1 MSTDPPQRSVRI
13 DDDERGGWSSD
24 RPRSGNAPRRPADV
38 SVRGRVLTPTD
49 RIRYS
54 PGSLLLITAAD
65 AAERDR
71 FAQKVLEDPK
81 LLLSFEKVRALLEGR
96 VPEEELD
103 TRAGEL
109 LETAIVRRLEA
120 GETVV
125 VAPYR
130 LAAEEREYYVR
141 LAAEHR
147 RPRHLILLEVAAD
160 KVSDEDRAEL
170 NQLRR
175 TLEAGEL
182 GNEGFHSALRLGGG
196 SAFELR
202 RILFRNRPKED

>member
-1 MSTDPPQRSVRI
+1 MSTDPPQRSVRF

-24 RPRSGNAPRRPADV
+24 RPRSDNAPRRPADV

-65 AAERDR
+65 SQERDR
-71 FAQKVLEDPK
+71 FAAKVLEDPK
-81 LLLSFEKVRALLEGR
+81 LLLSFEKVRALLDGR

-160 KVSDEDRAEL
+160 KVADDDRAEL

-175 TLEAGEL
+175 TLDAGEL
-182 GNEGFHSALRLGGG
+182 GTEGFHSALRLGGG

-202 RILFRNRPKED
+202 RILFRNRPRED

>member
-65 AAERDR
+65 PQARDR
-71 FAQKVLEDPK
+71 FAAKVLEDPK

-96 VPEEELD
+96 VSEEELD

-141 LAAEHR
+141 LAAERR
-147 RPRHLILLEVAAD
+147 RPRHLILLEVPAD
-160 KVSDEDRAEL
+160 KVGDDERAEL

-175 TLEAGEL
+175 TLDAGEL
-182 GNEGFHSALRLGGG
+182 GDEGFHSSLRLGGD

-202 RILFRNRPKED
+202 RILFRNRPRED